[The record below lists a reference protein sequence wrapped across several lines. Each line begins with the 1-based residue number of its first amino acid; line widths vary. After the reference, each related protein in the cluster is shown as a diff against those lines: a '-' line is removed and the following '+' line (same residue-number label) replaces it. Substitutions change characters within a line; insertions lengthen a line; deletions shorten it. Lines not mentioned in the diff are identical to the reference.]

1 LSSSVLSCFL
11 TPHRRS
17 VKINENGCVRDDKWG
32 EIFLELSSL
41 KSDQKLVFGGTFL
54 HPTGA
59 SPAIGAAIQTY
70 EPNSLNLYLTLE
82 PSNGRAFA
90 PHVQSAD
97 ALLTVGGLKMK
108 ESGIACE
115 VRFKN
120 ALRPGKCLQGKQ
132 KKNNFMLLN
141 VLLVVVTED
150 RRVDMQGA
158 SVPFRFRSNAGNY
171 KGERA
176 GDASLKPVHAPV
188 NEEKETEERNLL
200 PPLNMQEPWQGA
212 VSLKRNR
219 DPEEEETEFRRVA
232 PAPPIDVTPVVLPTL
247 AMQMDLINWTEDL
260 HLFDDDNALL
270 EQSNIGAFYNFLDPL
285 V

>member
-1 LSSSVLSCFL
+1 VFVLF
-11 TPHRRS
+11 PHSAPPRS
-17 VKINENGCVRDDKWG
+17 VNINQNGCVRDDKWG
-32 EIFLELSSL
+32 KIFLELSSL

-70 EPNSLNLYLTLE
+70 EANSLILYLTLE
-82 PSNGRAFA
+82 PSNGGAFA

-97 ALLTVGGLKMK
+97 ALLTVAGLTME
-108 ESGIACE
+108 ESGIACK
-115 VRFKN
+115 VQFKN

-132 KKNNFMLLN
+132 KKNNFMHLN

-176 GDASLKPVHAPV
+176 GDASLKPVHAP
-188 NEEKETEERNLL
+188 NEEKEEPLPAMFDVAEERNLL
-200 PPLNMQEPWQGA
+200 PPLML
-212 VSLKRNR
+212 SLKRNR
-219 DPEEEETEFRRVA
+219 DPEEEESEFRRVA
-232 PAPPIDVTPVVLPTL
+232 PAPPIDVPVVLPTL
-247 AMQMDLINWTEDL
+247 ATQIDLIHWEEHM